1 MKDTKDIKEE
11 LMQEARDNG
20 ICLEGYETM
29 RSCSRSEMIDYYIQN
44 PDWCLER
51 NFPDLHTLETHFSD
65 LSHKGIYVNHTFHG
79 EVLDDLQTYIFHNC
93 KGRIRVR
100 LNTEK
105 KLIPMLYF
113 ANDCDMVIE
122 CDDNISV
129 PLYIFGDN
137 SIAINNSQAF
147 KFYKHKLLTTRGLAN

>member
-1 MKDTKDIKEE
+1 
-11 LMQEARDNG
+11 MQGARDKG

-29 RSCSRSEMIDYYIQN
+29 RGRNLDGLINYYIQN

-51 NFPDLHTLETHFSD
+51 DFPDLNTLSTRFSD
-65 LSHKGIYVNHTFHG
+65 LSHKGIYVNTQF
-79 EVLDDLQTYIFHNC
+79 EDEMLDDLQTYIFHNC

-100 LNTEK
+100 LNTER

-129 PLYIFGDN
+129 PLYIF
-137 SIAINNSQAF
+137 
-147 KFYKHKLLTTRGLAN
+147 